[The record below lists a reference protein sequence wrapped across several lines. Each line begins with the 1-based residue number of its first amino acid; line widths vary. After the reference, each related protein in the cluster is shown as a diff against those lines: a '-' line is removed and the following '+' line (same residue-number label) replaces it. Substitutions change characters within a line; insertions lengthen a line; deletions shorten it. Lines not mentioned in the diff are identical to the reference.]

1 MSPDTF
7 PEALTMSIRLLALLC
22 FVPGLSAAESREVRY
37 DWLTQGEASGSLVTR
52 IGEDG
57 ERHSQFEFN
66 DRGRGPKIEET
77 IRLDAAGLPVAIT
90 VEGKSYMGAPAKEQ
104 FNRTDDTARW
114 TSTLDS
120 GEREIDG
127 PVFYAAAEGTPDQ
140 IALLARALL
149 QSQDQ
154 RLDLLPAG
162 EASIEALRSHT
173 FEVKGQPVRAT
184 LHAISGLGF
193 TPTFVWLDE
202 NKELFALSYGWMGLA
217 PQGAAGVVEEAGRL
231 QEEAEAAWLRQRAQ
245 ELTQAMPGRWCLRD
259 ARWLDVDAGALKPAS
274 DIRIRDGVIEA
285 VGAPGDVDCADLASI
300 DAGGRVVVPGLW
312 DMHVHAGPGDGLL
325 HIANGVTGARDLGND
340 HDVVVGL
347 ARDFASGELIGP
359 RLQRAG
365 FIDRKSPYTAP
376 TGTPVET
383 LEQALAQ
390 IDDYA
395 AKGYQQVKI
404 YSSIPPEWVAPMA
417 ERMHGHGMRL
427 SGHIPAFMTAEEA
440 VRAGFDEIQHIN
452 MLFLNFVAE
461 ADTDTRTPA
470 RFMKVAEDGGALD
483 LDSEQ
488 VRAFIALLK
497 ERDVVVDPTVAIFDQ
512 MFRHRAGEI
521 SPILAS
527 VVDHLPPS
535 VQRVARAGE
544 IDINDSNAAT
554 YAASADALLGLVRRL
569 HEGGVRLV
577 PGTDGIVGFTLH
589 RELELYAQA
598 GIPNAEVIRLA
609 TSSAADI
616 ADTGTPVGRIAP
628 GQAADLLVVDGNP
641 LQDISDLRRGVLV
654 VRGNRV
660 HRPAAIFRSLGIK
673 PFVEAIP

>member
-1 MSPDTF
+1 
-7 PEALTMSIRLLALLC
+7 MSIRLLALLL
-22 FVPGLSAAESREVRY
+22 VTPTLSAAEPREVRY

-57 ERHSQFEFN
+57 QRHSRFEFN
-66 DRGRGPKIEET
+66 DRGRGPKIEEH
-77 IRLDAAGLPVAIT
+77 IRLDAKGLPVAIT
-90 VEGKSYMGAPAKEQ
+90 VEGKSYMGAPAQEE
-104 FNRTDDTARW
+104 FSRTGDTGRW

-120 GEREIDG
+120 GEREITG

-140 IALLARALL
+140 IGLLARALL
-149 QSQDQ
+149 QASDQ

-162 EASIEALRSHT
+162 EARIEALKSHT
-173 FEVKGQPVRAT
+173 FEVNGQPVRAT

-193 TPTFVWLDE
+193 TPGFVWLDE
-202 NKELFALSYGWMGLA
+202 KNELFALSYGWMGLA
-217 PQGAAGVVEEAGRL
+217 PEGAASVMEEVGRL
-231 QEEAEAAWLRQRAQ
+231 QEEAEAAWLRKRAQ
-245 ELTQAMPGRWCLRD
+245 ELTQAMPGSWCLLG
-259 ARWLDVDAGALKPAS
+259 ARWLDVDAGELKPAS
-274 DIRIRDGVIEA
+274 TIRISDGVIDA
-285 VGAPGDVDCADLASI
+285 IGTPADIDCTDLASI

-340 HDVVVGL
+340 HEVVMGL
-347 ARDFASGELIGP
+347 ARDFGSGELIGP

-365 FIDRKSPYTAP
+365 FIDKKSPYTAP
-376 TGTPVET
+376 TGTPVDT

-390 IDDYA
+390 IDGYA
-395 AKGYQQVKI
+395 AQGYQQVKI

-417 ERMHGHGMRL
+417 ERLHGHGMRL
-427 SGHIPAFMTAEEA
+427 SGHIPAFMTAEQA

-452 MLFLNFVAE
+452 MLFLNFVADK
-461 ADTDTRTPA
+461 DTDTRTPA
-470 RFMKVAEDGGALD
+470 RFMKVAEEGGKLN
-483 LDSEQ
+483 LDSDE

-497 ERDVVVDPTVAIFDQ
+497 ERDIVVDPTVAIFDQ
-512 MFRHRAGEI
+512 MFRHRSGEI
-521 SPILAS
+521 APILGS
-527 VVDHLPPS
+527 IVDHLPPS
-535 VQRVARAGE
+535 VQRGARAGE

-554 YAASADALLGLVRRL
+554 YAASAQALLGMVRRL
-569 HEGGVRLV
+569 HEAGVRLV

-628 GQAADLLVVDGNP
+628 GQAADLLVVDGDP
-641 LQDISDLRRGVLV
+641 LQDISALRRGVLV
-654 VRGNRV
+654 VRGDRV